1 MCVDTEG
8 PSALTPGSSRLR
20 LRSGP
25 ARATTH
31 GAARTPLQL
40 PPTGGGAGLW
50 LPSALLL
57 WEEPCPAALP
67 LWAACPAAPDF
78 LSLISQ
84 EVTGR
89 AGRGPERGPAS
100 CESAGPW
107 TPWPEHGAPEGR
119 LAAFSARRWGPWLL
133 KTSPSPRAS
142 PFSPQHLE
150 HWAQGAGP
158 GPVHTAW
165 PDAGERGQDWAL
177 RTVENTHA
185 HTGTHTR
192 MCMHTCAHR
201 CVHACTHM

>member
-1 MCVDTEG
+1 M
-8 PSALTPGSSRLR
+8 
-20 LRSGP
+20 
-25 ARATTH
+25 
-31 GAARTPLQL
+31 
-40 PPTGGGAGLW
+40 
-50 LPSALLL
+50 
-57 WEEPCPAALP
+57 AAL
-67 LWAACPAAPDF
+67 CPPA
-78 LSLISQ
+78 L
-84 EVTGR
+84 GR
-89 AGRGPERGPAS
+89 AVSSSPAPLGCVSSCPRLPLPYLTGSHRKSRPWRPERGPAS

-158 GPVHTAW
+158 GLVHTAW

-192 MCMHTCAHR
+192 MCTHTCAHR